1 MVKMYDAKLT
11 QIEQAA
17 QAALVDTAKEVLKTA
32 KTLVPVDDGDLKRS
46 GKVKAQWQDVAVVFR
61 APHAW
66 LQHERLDFEHP
77 NGGQAKYLEAAVD
90 QVGVEAAIVGA
101 VRARLR

>member
-1 MVKMYDAKLT
+1 MVKMHDAKLT
-11 QIEQAA
+11 AIEKAA
-17 QAALVDTAKEVLKTA
+17 HDALVDTAKEVLRTA

-46 GKVKAQWQDVAVVFR
+46 GKVEAQWKEVAVVFR

-77 NGGQAKYLEAAVD
+77 NGGQAKYLEAAVE
-90 QVGVEAAIVGA
+90 QVGVEAKIVGA
-101 VRARLR
+101 VRARLK

>member
-1 MVKMYDAKLT
+1 MVKLHDAKLT
-11 QIEQAA
+11 EIEQAA
-17 QAALVDTAKEVLKTA
+17 HDALVDAAKAVLKTA
-32 KTLVPVDDGDLKRS
+32 KTLVPVDYGDLKRS
-46 GKVKAQWQDVAVVFR
+46 GKVEAQWQDVAVVFR

>member
-1 MVKMYDAKLT
+1 MVKMHDAKLT
-11 QIEQAA
+11 AIEKAA
-17 QAALVDTAKEVLKTA
+17 HDALVDTAKEVLRTA

-46 GKVKAQWQDVAVVFR
+46 GKVEQQWKEVAVVFR

-77 NGGQAKYLEAAVD
+77 NGQAKYLEAAVD